1 MDNEDKS
8 VNKRKKR
15 GVFSS
20 VLGSDMISE
29 THTVIKDM
37 AKSAI
42 SPKKIIE
49 NAKNETYDEAINRLQ
64 VDDIEVYKV
73 YKNNVIL
80 LYFSL
85 FFTIICFLGCLSS
98 LFISKNIMIATSFL
112 AIMLICL
119 ANSFRFSF
127 RSYQIR
133 NKKLCDVREWW
144 DNASEWFPRI

>member
-1 MDNEDKS
+1 MDNTDK
-8 VNKRKKR
+8 VENRRKKS
-15 GVFSS
+15 GVIRS

-37 AKSAI
+37 AQSAI
-42 SPKKIIE
+42 SPKKMIA
-49 NAKNETYDEAINRLQ
+49 NSKDETYDEAIERLQ
-64 VDDIEVYKV
+64 VDSIEVYKV
-73 YKNNVIL
+73 YKNHVIL

-85 FFTIICFLGCLSS
+85 FFSIICFLGCLSS
-98 LFISKNIMIATSFL
+98 LFISKNIMVAASFV

-127 RSYQIR
+127 RAYQIR